1 MGNTTGGKVQIV
13 RNSTLT
19 SPSFAEWLVAKGPR
33 RDASPNWGD
42 DDFEFPLAAVSP
54 GDHERL
60 ARLANEVLKAA
71 IKLAAVLEAAQ
82 PADRRSCAKPHLQQT
97 GVYADE

>member
-1 MGNTTGGKVQIV
+1 M

-19 SPSFAEWLVAKGPR
+19 PPTFAEWLVAKGPGR
-33 RDASPNWGD
+33 NASPKWGD
-42 DDFEFPLAAVSP
+42 DDFEFPLAVASP
-54 GDHERL
+54 ADHERL
-60 ARLANEVLKAA
+60 ARLANEILKAA

-82 PADRRSCAKPHLQQT
+82 RPDRRSCGNPHLQQT